1 MHAVATGS
9 ARLGS
14 YTCAV
19 KILAET
25 IPGPAGELEGLLTLP
40 EQAAAGQPRWVAVVC
55 HPHPLYG
62 GTLHN
67 KVVFHVTRALA
78 GLGWPALRFNYRGV
92 GRSAGKLEQGTGT
105 AALLQAASED
115 LQAALDWL
123 HPRFPGAPICAAGF
137 SFGAL
142 TVLQVAHSDARLTRL
157 LAVGTPVTMGDDPDL
172 FSLVPDL
179 TQPKLF
185 IQGEADAYGP
195 PELTR
200 RLFEAAANPKRL
212 VMIPGAGHFFED
224 KLNELREAA
233 ASVAD

>member
-1 MHAVATGS
+1 M
-9 ARLGS
+9 
-14 YTCAV
+14 

-25 IPGPAGELEGLLTLP
+25 VPGPAGELEGLFTLP
-40 EQAAAGQPRWVAVVC
+40 EQAAAGQPPWVAVVC

-78 GLGWPALRFNYRGV
+78 GLGWPVLRFNYRGV
-92 GRSAGKLEQGTGT
+92 GRSAGKLEKEAGAT
-105 AALLQAASED
+105 ALLQAASGD

-123 HPRFPGAPICAAGF
+123 LARFPGAQIFGAGF
-137 SFGAL
+137 SFGAK
-142 TVLQVAHSDARLTRL
+142 TVLQVFGAGFSFGAKTVLARSDARLARL
-157 LAVGTPVTMGDDPDL
+157 LVVGTPVAMGGDLDL
-172 FSLVPDL
+172 FPLVAGL

-185 IQGEADAYGP
+185 IQGEADPYGP
-195 PELTR
+195 PELIR

-224 KLNELREAA
+224 HLNELRAAA

>member
-1 MHAVATGS
+1 M
-9 ARLGS
+9 
-14 YTCAV
+14 

-25 IPGPAGELEGLLTLP
+25 IPGPAGDLEGLFTVP
-40 EQAAAGQPRWVAVVC
+40 EQAAAGQPPWVAVVC

-78 GLGWPALRFNYRGV
+78 GLGWPVLRFNYRGV
-92 GRSAGKLEQGTGT
+92 GRSAGKLEQGAGT

-123 HPRFPGAPICAAGF
+123 RARFPGAPICAAGF

-142 TVLQVAHSDARLTRL
+142 TVLQVAHSDARLARL
-157 LAVGTPVTMGDDPDL
+157 LAVGTPVTMGNDPNL
-172 FSLVPDL
+172 FSLVPGL

-185 IQGEADAYGP
+185 IQGKADAYGP
-195 PELTR
+195 PELIR

-212 VMIPGAGHFFED
+212 VMISGAGHFFENH
-224 KLNELREAA
+224 LNELREAA
-233 ASVAD
+233 ASVTEQIHT